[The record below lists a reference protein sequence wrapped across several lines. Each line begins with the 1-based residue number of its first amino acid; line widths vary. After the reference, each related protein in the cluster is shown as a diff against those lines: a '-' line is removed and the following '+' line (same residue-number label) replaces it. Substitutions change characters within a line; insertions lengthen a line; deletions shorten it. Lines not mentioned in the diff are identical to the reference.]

1 MTPQQINYCELLF
14 TMIDRN
20 ILPKHYTSQMYHET
34 CNFEMKIYVDWLVNR
49 WLLLRNNIDHYPQK
63 INNQKSVVK
72 KVRFNID

>member
-14 TMIDRN
+14 TMIDRK

-63 INNQKSVVK
+63 IK
-72 KVRFNID
+72 KKYVLILINYS